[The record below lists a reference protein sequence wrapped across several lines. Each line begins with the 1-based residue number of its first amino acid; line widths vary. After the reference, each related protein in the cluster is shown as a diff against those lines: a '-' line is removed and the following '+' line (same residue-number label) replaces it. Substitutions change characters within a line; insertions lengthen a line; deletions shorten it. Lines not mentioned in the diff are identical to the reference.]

1 MKLMLACLFKN
12 LNNVISCILLDAQI
26 LNYDY
31 KINTINFK
39 WNYLNPWP
47 PFYGFLGIRSSVLN
61 E

>member
-1 MKLMLACLFKN
+1 MNSINFIVKKLNFVHLNIYMKLMLACLFKN

-39 WNYLNPWP
+39 
-47 PFYGFLGIRSSVLN
+47 
-61 E
+61 